1 MRYFINILLWV
12 IGFQVYGQE
21 FINSK
26 DFNKIINSNQPF
38 VIEFY
43 AEFNDKNKWIQLGE
57 LKQCGV
63 YRSCIVKNE
72 DLADK
77 FDIRVLPT
85 IIIFNNRN
93 EVVRWEGNLMFQIKL
108 NKKEVQTKI
117 DSIIIEKFR

>member
-12 IGFQVYGQE
+12 IGFQVYGQD

-38 VIEFY
+38 VIEFW
-43 AEFNDKNKWIQLGE
+43 AEFNDKNKWEQLGE

-72 DLADK
+72 DLADTS
-77 FDIRVLPT
+77 FAILT
-85 IIIFNNRN
+85 FS
-93 EVVRWEGNLMFQIKL
+93 LCC
-108 NKKEVQTKI
+108 
-117 DSIIIEKFR
+117 